1 MKALSI
7 HSKKLMGVFVATAAL
22 AVLAAPS
29 ALATSGQI
37 APDHWAANDQF
48 ASLASDPSLLRD
60 RSTDLGRID
69 RESPATVGASDP
81 SLLRDRSTDRG
92 TFVPQS
98 DPSLLRDRSTDLGG
112 TANES
117 RVSAAPAPVAEPV
130 SGDGFQWGD
139 AGIFAGSVFGLM
151 LLGLLAAVVVRRGRQ
166 QPKGA

>member
-81 SLLRDRSTDRG
+81 SLLRDRSTD
-92 TFVPQS
+92 
-98 DPSLLRDRSTDLGG
+98 LGG